1 MSGQQQESVM
11 ETVELASATF
21 GPISRTTLALFAGA
35 SGDSNPMHIDI
46 DFARAGGMD
55 DVFGHGMLSMA
66 YLGRFLTEWAGRDN
80 IRRWGAR
87 FTAMTPVHAMLHCRA
102 VDAGPTDDGLCRVEL
117 EIVTS
122 DGLKTIAGFAE
133 LVGLPA

>member
-1 MSGQQQESVM
+1 MSGQQEEGLMVAD
-11 ETVELASATF
+11 ELASATF

-35 SGDSNPMHIDI
+35 SGDHNPMHIDI

-66 YLGRFLTEWAGRDN
+66 YLGRFLAEWAGREN
-80 IRRWGAR
+80 IHRWGAR
-87 FTAMTPVHAMLHCRA
+87 FTAMTPVHATLHCRA
-102 VDAGPTDDGLCRVEL
+102 LDAGRTEDGLRKVEL
-117 EIVTS
+117 EMVTS

-133 LVGLPA
+133 LRDNPA